1 MPSNPMQDCPN
12 CGSRTADTKL
22 YRFGYCV
29 HCSVCGFNGPT
40 KDSAADAMDEWN
52 NLPAYDGS
60 DALDTWME
68 LRRKATTPAP
78 ADNEQSQMIKMLAL
92 RKELDPDAPDAIVLP
107 ADSASSKCE
116 HGVLWSMECIACPP
130 QEYEAAARS
139 AEKE

>member
-78 ADNEQSQMIKMLAL
+78 AD
-92 RKELDPDAPDAIVLP
+92 
-107 ADSASSKCE
+107 SASSKCE

>member
-78 ADNEQSQMIKMLAL
+78 AD
-92 RKELDPDAPDAIVLP
+92 
-107 ADSASSKCE
+107 SASSSVSEDEQEDWNKLCP
-116 HGVLWSMECIACPP
+116 HGYAHWTRCSYCH
-130 QEYEAAARS
+130 AAARS
-139 AEKE
+139 AEDE